1 MTAKGYTQVINS
13 TKLKKKNSLVVERK
27 LSTSVFS
34 LEVRLSTNDIFAA
47 KISIGENKMENE
59 TQRSLSKRLGITTLD
74 VLKKAA
80 ELERLMNV
88 RGCSMNLTS
97 VSKSVICLEIAANNS
112 QVPMNR
118 VL

>member
-1 MTAKGYTQVINS
+1 
-13 TKLKKKNSLVVERK
+13 
-27 LSTSVFS
+27 
-34 LEVRLSTNDIFAA
+34 
-47 KISIGENKMENE
+47 MENE

-118 VL
+118 VLKTLHFFLFICHEKHMTVTCNEVQLIFSPSISLCTAVLIRSLSHCLVS